1 MAAPPKYLVPYILV
15 TAFQYFLAKDALGRA
30 SPFVLGAMDAL
41 VMAVALF
48 ALSRG
53 FRLVLNGPTVL
64 FSVFYWLA
72 GASWLLGLEYISP
85 AQSAVI
91 SFTMPLFVIPL
102 AILILS
108 ERGTRVEVYG
118 AVVGFA
124 GIVLFNVPLLGG
136 ASTATGLLLT
146 LVDAFCWALFS
157 VYMRKLRAQDPIQTL
172 GTASLLSFLLYGAF
186 SFTDYGLRPSATL
199 GLDVAFLGLFSGVLN
214 ATLWMALVK
223 VERVGRLTT
232 TVFLAPIITLL
243 YTVTTTGVV
252 PSLVTL
258 GGVAL
263 IFLGIYASNVLGERR
278 SPAPPSTPVS
288 PAPTMEPTSSS

>member
-41 VMAVALF
+41 VMTAALF

-53 FRLVLNGPTVL
+53 FKPVLNGPTLL

-72 GASWLLGLEYISP
+72 GATWLLGLEYISP
-85 AQSAVI
+85 SQSAII

-102 AILILS
+102 AVWILS

-118 AVVGFA
+118 ALVGFA
-124 GIVLFNVPLLGG
+124 GIVLFNVPLLNGG
-136 ASTATGLLLT
+136 STTAGLVLT

-157 VYMRKLRAQDPIQTL
+157 VYMRKLRAQDPIRTL
-172 GTASLLSFLLYGAF
+172 GTASLLGFLLYGAF
-186 SFTDYGLRPSATL
+186 SFTDFSFRPSAAL
-199 GLDVAFLGLFSGVLN
+199 GVDVAFLGLLSGVLN
-214 ATLWMALVK
+214 AALWMALVK

-232 TVFLAPIITLL
+232 MVFLAPIITLL

-263 IFLGIYASNVLGERR
+263 IFVGIYASNVLGEKQRP
-278 SPAPPSTPVS
+278 SPSTSVPPAPL
-288 PAPTMEPTSSS
+288 MEPTSSS